1 MKILQG
7 KLPAATWGKRLQL
20 KHKGPKAWVE
30 KLGRELWEI
39 REFKEVPSYRGNLE
53 CHKHAQG
60 RMHTQKTPK
69 KTFSFLLWLI
79 SRLTKEAVKAK
90 EVL

>member
-1 MKILQG
+1 
-7 KLPAATWGKRLQL
+7 
-20 KHKGPKAWVE
+20 VE
-30 KLGRELWEI
+30 KLGRGLWEI
-39 REFKEVPSYRGNLE
+39 REFKEAPPYRENLE

-60 RMHTQKTPK
+60 RIHAQKTPK

-79 SRLTKEAVKAK
+79 SRLTKEAVTAK